1 MLLGELGSTLK
12 PEMVVI
18 PAGVL
23 HQKDDRKKERW
34 TAQIQSFAASRYP
47 VTQGL
52 YAAVLDERPAQ
63 FSGDD
68 LPVESV
74 SWFDAIRFC
83 NRLSESYGLKPS
95 YLVHEDGVVERCT
108 VSDGFRLLTDAE
120 WEYACRAGSQGT
132 RYGPLEDIGW
142 FAGNSSGTSQAVG
155 GKKPN
160 EFGLYDMLGNVW
172 EWCWDLYDPVVYGE
186 YRVFKGGGWA
196 DDERGCLVT
205 NRRRSHPTFRVEDLG
220 FRIARSM
227 RLTGST

>member
-1 MLLGELGSTLK
+1 MLGELSSTLK
-12 PEMVVI
+12 PEMVLI

-23 HQKDDRKKERW
+23 LQKDDRRGERW
-34 TAQIQSFAASRYP
+34 TAQVQSFVASKYP
-47 VTQGL
+47 VTQQL
-52 YAAVLDERPAQ
+52 YAVVLEERPAQ
-63 FSGDD
+63 FTGVD

-83 NRLSESYGLKPS
+83 NGLSEKCGLKPS
-95 YLVHEDGVVERCT
+95 YLVHEDGAVEWCA

-120 WEYACRAGSQGT
+120 WEYACRAGSQGAS
-132 RYGPLEDIGW
+132 YGPLEDIAW
-142 FAGNSSGTSQAVG
+142 FAGNSAGNPQTVG
-155 GKKPN
+155 CKEPN

-172 EWCWDLYDPVVYGE
+172 EWCWDLYDPAVYGD

-220 FRIARSM
+220 FRVARSI
-227 RLTGST
+227 R